1 MNIIGPDALVFAVAQ
16 FKESCQFLKDYGLQ
30 ETYLSE
36 TKAIYSALD
45 GTAIEVHDEKN
56 CDLPAALATGSFLRQ
71 QVYGVVDQ
79 AALDDIY
86 QNLSQDRTVQINSDG
101 TLETVDESGFALK
114 FQISI
119 RKELNLAPEKI
130 NSPGAKPQ
138 RAANET
144 AVTAL
149 TTPLPRTLSHI
160 VLFVPDVK
168 KANDFYCNRLG
179 FRVSDILQDA
189 GSFLRPKVNDDHHT
203 LLLIQTPPEAQ
214 GIDHFAFHLAGPNEL
229 MIAGSRFT
237 ELGYTTYWGPGR
249 HIFGSNW
256 FWYFNSPLGCHV
268 EYDADMDKHDD
279 HWVPRTSRYANDTT
293 QRFLLK
299 YSERVLP

>member
-1 MNIIGPDALVFAVAQ
+1 MNIIGPDTLVFAVAQ
-16 FKESCQFLKDYGLQ
+16 FNESCQFLRDYGLQ

-36 TKAIYSALD
+36 THAIYSALD
-45 GTAIEVHDEKN
+45 GTSIEIYDEKN
-56 CDLPAALATGSFLRQ
+56 CDLPALANGSSLRQ
-71 QVYGVVDQ
+71 QVYGVVNKH
-79 AALDDIY
+79 ALNEIY
-86 QNLSQDRTVQINSDG
+86 NELSKDRVVNINADG
-101 TLETVDESGFALK
+101 TLETVDASGFSLK
-114 FQISI
+114 FQVSI
-119 RKELNLAPEKI
+119 RKELHLEAEKI

-138 RAANET
+138 RAINELGIPAT
-144 AVTAL
+144 DA
-149 TTPLPRTLSHI
+149 PLPRSLGHF

-168 KANDFYCNRLG
+168 AANDFYCNRLG
-179 FRVSDILQDA
+179 FRISDIMQDA
-189 GSFLRPKVNDDHHT
+189 GCFLRPKANDDHHT
-203 LLLIQTPPEAQ
+203 LLIIQAPPEAQ
-214 GIDHFAFHLAGPNEL
+214 GIDHFAFHLAGPTEL

-249 HIFGSNW
+249 HILGSNW

-279 HWVPRTSRYANDTT
+279 SWAPRTSHYAKDTT